1 MIAKIILQILNFAP
15 QSEKR
20 MKFAL
25 RIWPIDV
32 KDIPKAVSEHGNRD
46 VCVVKKTVQG
56 RGRVAF
62 VMAKFLQMVS

>member
-1 MIAKIILQILNFAP
+1 M
-15 QSEKR
+15 
-20 MKFAL
+20 
-25 RIWPIDV
+25 

>member
-1 MIAKIILQILNFAP
+1 
-15 QSEKR
+15 

-25 RIWPIDV
+25 RILADYDV

>member
-1 MIAKIILQILNFAP
+1 MLLQILNLAP
-15 QSEKR
+15 CGKR

-25 RIWPIDV
+25 RNDCDYDV

-62 VMAKFLQMVS
+62 VMAKILQMVS

>member
-1 MIAKIILQILNFAP
+1 
-15 QSEKR
+15 

-25 RIWPIDV
+25 RIVAIDV
-32 KDIPKAVSEHGNRD
+32 KDIPKAASEHGNRD